1 MLLFFGS
8 GIHHFLDQVI
18 LIFWVRSSSFVG
30 QVFFTIDHLIWV
42 IYGITSTLP
51 FGNSNY
57 VTKGQTND
65 YRVLQLEKNSQGT
78 LSSEEF
84 FKNKFFILEVKI
96 PPDLGENKF

>member
-1 MLLFFGS
+1 MPKNEKY
-8 GIHHFLDQVI
+8 HVI
-18 LIFWVRSSSFVG
+18 FRTENVENHAIFVEGFWPDFYARGRFMKYSMSAFVG

-65 YRVLQLEKNSQGT
+65 YRVLQLEKT
-78 LSSEEF
+78 
-84 FKNKFFILEVKI
+84 VR
-96 PPDLGENKF
+96 

>member
-1 MLLFFGS
+1 MPNLLDQVVFSCGSGLFFKWIIFFGS
-8 GIHHFLDQVI
+8 FMKIE
-18 LIFWVRSSSFVG
+18 
-30 QVFFTIDHLIWV
+30 
-42 IYGITSTLP
+42 ITSTLP
-51 FGNSNY
+51 FGNSKY